1 MGDDPALRNRLAD
14 AFQKQFPGVRIVDS
28 QPDMVVFFTI
38 VDYVPGCL
46 PDCKKFRTYRNWSCE
61 VERFPRESNSE
72 ERTLLF
78 NIDGSSYN
86 PFFNQA
92 SDCAS
97 GLSKLSRSS
106 KRSQSP
112 AVLGQ
117 VPVSDSTS
125 PVWRLTGS

>member
-1 MGDDPALRNRLAD
+1 MGDDPALRNRVAD

-72 ERTLLF
+72 ARTLLF

-97 GLSKLSRSS
+97 ELSKLSRSS
-106 KRSQSP
+106 KRSPSP
-112 AVLGQ
+112 
-117 VPVSDSTS
+117 D
-125 PVWRLTGS
+125 